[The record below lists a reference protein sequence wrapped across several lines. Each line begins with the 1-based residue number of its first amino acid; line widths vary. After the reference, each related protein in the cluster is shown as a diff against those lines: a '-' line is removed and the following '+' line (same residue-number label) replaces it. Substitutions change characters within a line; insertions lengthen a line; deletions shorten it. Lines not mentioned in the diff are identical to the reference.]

1 MNLFFKFKN
10 KTKFRF
16 LQKSKIYSLNK
27 NKNFTSEMC
36 EITKLGK
43 KSTTNINFKTKQLKP
58 KYFEYLFYILSAL
71 K

>member
-27 NKNFTSEMC
+27 YKNFTSEMC

-43 KSTTNINFKTKQLKP
+43 STTNINFKTKQLKQ

>member
-16 LQKSKIYSLNK
+16 LQKSKIYNLNK
-27 NKNFTSEMC
+27 YKNFTSEMC

-43 KSTTNINFKTKQLKP
+43 KVQQTLISKLN
-58 KYFEYLFYILSAL
+58 S
-71 K
+71 